1 MFCHTYVVG
10 AGMVHIGGV
19 FENTEDELSNG
30 IRVLVFYK
38 FAAIYSNIVE
48 KWLIA
53 IQALINGRINLIVN

>member
-1 MFCHTYVVG
+1 
-10 AGMVHIGGV
+10 MVHIGGV